1 MSHDVYLC
9 SLLFKK
15 GIMSHIKVL
24 AVGSG
29 KTNAART
36 ATIAVKP
43 HFLNVY
49 ENLSE
54 NIMYPLTSSHNYRSG
69 RGRRT

>member
-15 GIMSHIKVL
+15 GITSRIKVL

-36 ATIAVKP
+36 TTIAVKP
-43 HFLNVY
+43 HFFNVY
-49 ENLSE
+49 ENLPE
-54 NIMYPLTSSHNYRSG
+54 YIQCPLTSSHNYRSG

>member
-15 GIMSHIKVL
+15 GITSHIKVL

-43 HFLNVY
+43 HFL
-49 ENLSE
+49 
-54 NIMYPLTSSHNYRSG
+54 MYMKICQSTYCVL
-69 RGRRT
+69 